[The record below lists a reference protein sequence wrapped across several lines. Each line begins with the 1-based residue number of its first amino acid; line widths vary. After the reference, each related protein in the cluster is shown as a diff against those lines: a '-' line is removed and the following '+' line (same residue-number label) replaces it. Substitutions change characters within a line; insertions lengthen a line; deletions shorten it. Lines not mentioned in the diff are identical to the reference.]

1 MRTDAYSQKRKQS
14 YKRKR
19 EKELPLIGGAMR
31 RIRSSKSLVECNPP
45 CNRALTIFF
54 CRVRQ
59 LLSSPYS
66 LRIRPTS
73 ESGQEFNMSSAL
85 RLACHRPVH
94 QFNRKENLCI
104 TLQQMGKRISLYKK
118 LVCFNLQKQQ
128 KYSFFLGLIQ
138 QKYYSLL

>member
-1 MRTDAYSQKRKQS
+1 MKVSIHEYQEWHSWEHNRNICDDRLMACTRSDVYKLKRTQNCKKRS
-14 YKRKR
+14 L
-19 EKELPLIGGAMR
+19 EKELPFIGGVTR
-31 RIRSSKSLVECNPP
+31 LIRSSKSVVEWNPP

-94 QFNRKENLCI
+94 QFNSKEKVCI
-104 TLQQMGKRISLYKK
+104 THQQA
-118 LVCFNLQKQQ
+118 VNWV
-128 KYSFFLGLIQ
+128 
-138 QKYYSLL
+138 